1 MLTMNKLQRW
11 IALAVALTFLSCS
24 PASKSGDYKIAL
36 VPARTGQHGIFVIN
50 SDTTGGKLLTSDTT
64 AQLRASSWSPDGK
77 KIAFF
82 AIRRDDS
89 EILKK
94 YNIPLHLPLYWMDA
108 GGGNQKRLLDFPV
121 SSFAWSPDSRQLL
134 VVSAYEDPARGDR
147 EIQSGRKLPMSA
159 VYLLNLQTGGQR
171 RVTGFGQNCYGAWS
185 PDGTRVALSFGN
197 EQNAEIYSASI
208 DGRHTRRLDDTQAEN
223 IKPVWSPDAKKIA
236 YVSVSSPAEGGTAA
250 AYVVNTDGTNR
261 KRLADANVQ
270 EVSWSP
276 DGKYLLIQT
285 AGWLTLTD
293 AGNSRSVKLTGG
305 VIEPRDG
312 VFTPDGKEVMFRSD
326 HEGEWHLYAV
336 DVKSAKVRRI
346 TGRLSASMFCLSPL
360 D

>member
-1 MLTMNKLQRW
+1 MTKLQPC

-24 PASKSGDYKIAL
+24 TASKSGNYKIAL

-50 SDTTGGKLLTSDTT
+50 SDATGGKLLTSDTT
-64 AQLRASSWSPDGK
+64 AQLRASSWSPNGK

-82 AIRRDDS
+82 SIRRNDS
-89 EILKK
+89 DILEK
-94 YNIPLHLPLYWMDA
+94 YKIPLHLPLYGMDA
-108 GGGNQKRLLDFPV
+108 GGSNQTRLLDFPV

-134 VVSAYEDPARGDR
+134 VVSAYEDPARDDR
-147 EIQSGRKLPMSA
+147 EIKSGKRLPMSA
-159 VYLLNLQTGGQR
+159 VYLLNLQTGVQR

-185 PDGTRVALSFGN
+185 SDGTRVALSFGN

-208 DGRHTRRLDDTQAEN
+208 DGKHTRRLDDTQAKN
-223 IKPVWSPDAKKIA
+223 IKPVWSPDSKKIA
-236 YVSVSSPAEGGTAA
+236 YISVSSPAEGGTAA
-250 AYVVNTDGTNR
+250 AYVVNADGTDS
-261 KRLADANVQ
+261 KRLNETNVQ
-270 EVSWSP
+270 EVSWAP
-276 DGKYLLIQT
+276 DGKHLLIQT
-285 AGWLTLTD
+285 AGWLSLTEV
-293 AGNSRSVKLTGG
+293 NNNKSVKLTGG

-312 VFTPDGKEVMFRSD
+312 VFTPDGTEVMFRSD

-360 D
+360 F